1 MWVSVTVL
9 HSRDIRSQRDSVLPR
24 LRYSIA
30 SKLNPSGSIKM
41 SEFGSTRKKR
51 AYESSMLAASPASSI
66 KSLRSTA
73 ELDELKLQNEQLQ
86 DEVREARGEL
96 DRAKERHAR
105 QITFLEEENDKMKK
119 SVTDAKERYY
129 EEKKK
134 WQAKYREASKTA
146 NNLSVSFSS
155 PPPTATTKKSDNL
168 ISLDDNTERDK
179 WTVRLET
186 LEKDM
191 KRRAEEAGDLAAENA
206 DLKKKLAELEGVS
219 ALQAVAAGGSP
230 KTSTGGEEYR
240 AEARELRKK
249 CGDLEISL
257 RRKTRELERL
267 EAKVQNQSILEEEL
281 NSATSKNKTMV
292 SAVEGAKSI
301 EAQYHSMLEE
311 RKTWSALFKDI
322 VNANK
327 DTAGD
332 DFESFLMSYGNGSG
346 EISPMAL
353 LKAFSATQQKASLLL
368 KDRGDLQSQVKNLK
382 HTVAQGQK
390 DLKDAQA
397 AKKGESKDKNSL
409 ENKLQVA
416 ARQVRLYETEI
427 TSLRSLLKSYDNEFS
442 MGKRPTKED
451 FLKAKNDLIDRL
463 RVDLDKVRQEAALL
477 LKEKQ
482 EGTLLV
488 GEGEAA
494 GIVGK
499 EKEDSA
505 EMVSKL
511 TAQVTSLKEELYQL
525 KAAAGL
531 DYVPGKLRVL
541 HFKEN
546 PAMVAARTRGGEEW
560 EKYQAAQ
567 KESTVPLV
575 ALKAAKEEIKRLH
588 EGGAVEKKEG
598 EGAEK
603 VAKSVEPAP
612 LPSAIDSSKLNLRL
626 KEMFKERITTFRE
639 CVYLLTGW
647 KIDLIFDGCKEQGTS
662 KPQLRLRNMY
672 AEQPEDSLLFFWTE
686 DNKLNLMETPFAQ
699 RMNPKLLE
707 VLQTLN
713 SVPIFLGAIESDLF
727 DNQTVM

>member
-1 MWVSVTVL
+1 M
-9 HSRDIRSQRDSVLPR
+9 
-24 LRYSIA
+24 
-30 SKLNPSGSIKM
+30 
-41 SEFGSTRKKR
+41 RKKR

-119 SVTDAKERYY
+119 LVTDAKERYY

-146 NNLSVSFSS
+146 NNLSMSFSS
-155 PPPTATTKKSDNL
+155 PPPIATTKKSDKL
-168 ISLDDNTERDK
+168 ISLDDNTEGDK
-179 WTVRLET
+179 WTARLEA
-186 LEKDM
+186 LEKDV
-191 KRRAEEAGDLAAENA
+191 KRRAEEAGNLAAENV

-230 KTSTGGEEYR
+230 KASTSGEEYR

-267 EAKVQNQSILEEEL
+267 EAKVQNQSVLEEEL

-311 RKTWSALFKDI
+311 RKTWSVLFKDI
-322 VNANK
+322 INANK

-332 DFESFLMSYGNGSG
+332 DFESFLMTYGNGSE

-353 LKAFSATQQKASLLL
+353 LKAFSATQQKVSLLL
-368 KDRGDLQSQVKNLK
+368 KEGGALKGQIKNLK
-382 HTVAQGQK
+382 DNVAQGQK
-390 DLKDAQA
+390 HLKDVQA

-416 ARQVRLYETEI
+416 ARQVRLYETEV
-427 TSLRSLLKSYDNEFS
+427 TSLRSLLKSYDSEFT
-442 MGKRPTKED
+442 MGKRPTKEE
-451 FLKAKNDLIDRL
+451 FLKAKNDLVDSL

-477 LKEKQ
+477 LKEKLD
-482 EGTLLV
+482 GTLASERA
-488 GEGEAA
+488 GEE
-494 GIVGK
+494 GK
-499 EKEDSA
+499 GMEDSV
-505 EMVSKL
+505 EVVSKL
-511 TAQVTSLKEELYQL
+511 TAQVTSLKEDLYQL
-525 KAAAGL
+525 KTAAGL

-541 HFKEN
+541 HLKEN
-546 PAMVAARTRGGEEW
+546 PAMVAARTRGGDAW
-560 EKYQAAQ
+560 ERHQTAQ
-567 KESTVPLV
+567 KESTLPLV
-575 ALKAAKEEIKRLH
+575 ALKAAKEEIKRLR
-588 EGGAVEKKEG
+588 ESGAVEKKKEG
-598 EGAEK
+598 EGEGEGERE
-603 VAKSVEPAP
+603 VAKAVEPAP
-612 LPSAIDSSKLNLRL
+612 LHSAVDSSKLNLRL

-647 KIDLIFDGCKEQGTS
+647 KIDLIFDGCKEQGTT

-672 AEQPEDSLLFFWTE
+672 AEQPEDSLLFLWTE

-707 VLQTLN
+707 VLKTLN

-727 DNQTVM
+727 DNQTIM